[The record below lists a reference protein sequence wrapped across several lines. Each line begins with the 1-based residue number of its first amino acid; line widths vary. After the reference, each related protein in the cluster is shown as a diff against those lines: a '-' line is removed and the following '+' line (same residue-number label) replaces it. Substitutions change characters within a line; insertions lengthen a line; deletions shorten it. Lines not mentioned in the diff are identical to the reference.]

1 MKHGVSGL
9 LLLLSVSCGGSEST
23 SVSHGPVLANHDP
36 SVAYVG
42 AQACAKCHQ
51 EIASTYAHT
60 GMGRSAYPMTP
71 AVAVEDFT
79 TNNLFVDES
88 TGLHYRMFERDGAYW
103 MRQFLRDSDGAET
116 YADERRIDWVI
127 GSNHH
132 SRSYVTIR
140 DGAWYQM
147 PVCWYPEP
155 ELWDTCPGFEK
166 TNVGFRREV
175 SSSCVFCHNGRMVLK
190 TGETNRYEG
199 PVPEGIGCE
208 RCHGPGALHA
218 EKWRAGDE
226 APTGAAD
233 PTIYNPAR
241 TPPPGRSEVC
251 YQCHLGDSKATERAN
266 RWDRPR
272 EAYRPG
278 RPITEAFVAMT
289 YREPSLHAF
298 GLSAQAD
305 RLFLSRCFRES
316 KGQLDCLTCHNPH
329 VTVYRKDRPADFFN
343 AKCAGCHA
351 AEACTAPRGARAA
364 TDPPDDC
371 VHCHMR
377 KAEAHDQEH
386 ASFTDHWIRS
396 SLATDP
402 AERRVSLDVVPAV
415 PEQFRALESGERF
428 YAAGRALFG
437 LATDWPPGP
446 EREALV
452 AAAEASLRQST
463 RKGFEHPEKDLVLA
477 KTLSDQGRH
486 EEAAAAYAE
495 VLRAD
500 PGNAEAALKRGR
512 ALLAAGRA
520 EEAVAQ
526 FRSALE
532 RHPDDPELLEE
543 LVVIELASNR
553 AAEALA
559 ACDRALARDPVRPRA
574 HGNRGI
580 ALWKLRR
587 YPEALEA
594 MRTAAALDPMDVEV
608 WRFLA
613 GSLREA
619 GFREEAEEAAARV
632 RFLRARTASRTASSE
647 MGDE

>member
-1 MKHGVSGL
+1 MKRSVSGL
-9 LLLLSVSCGGSEST
+9 LLLLALSCGRPESD
-23 SVSHGPVLANHDP
+23 SASRGPLLANHDR

-51 EIASTYAHT
+51 EIAATHART
-60 GMGRSAYPMTP
+60 GMGRSAYRMTP

-79 TNNLFVDES
+79 TSNLFVDES
-88 TGLHYRMFERDGAYW
+88 TGLHYRMFERDDAYW
-103 MRQFLRDSDGAET
+103 MRQFLVDSKGTET

-155 ELWDTCPGFEK
+155 AIWDTCPGFENA
-166 TNVGFRREV
+166 NVGFRREV

-190 TGETNRYEG
+190 AGETKRYED

-208 RCHGPGALHA
+208 RCHGPGALHV
-218 EKWRAGDE
+218 EKWSDGE
-226 APTGAAD
+226 MAPTGASD
-233 PTIYNPAR
+233 PTIHNPAR
-241 TPPPGRSEVC
+241 VPPPRRSEIC

-266 RWDRPR
+266 RWDRSR
-272 EAYRPG
+272 EDYRPG

-289 YREPSLHAF
+289 YREPSVHAF

-305 RLFLSRCFRES
+305 RLFLSRCFRET

-351 AEACTAPRGARAA
+351 KDACAAPESARAA

-371 VHCHMR
+371 VQCHMR

-386 ASFTDHWIRS
+386 ASFTDHWIRRD
-396 SLATDP
+396 LATDP
-402 AERRVSLDVVPAV
+402 AERRVSLDVVPAI
-415 PEQFRALESGERF
+415 PDPFRALEPGERL
-428 YAAGRALFG
+428 YAAGRGLFG

-446 EREALV
+446 ERAALV
-452 AAAEASLRQST
+452 AAAETSLREAG
-463 RKGFEHPEKDLVLA
+463 RKGFEHPERDLLLA
-477 KTLSDQGRH
+477 KTLADQGRLD
-486 EEAAAAYAE
+486 EAAAAHAS

-500 PGNAEAALKRGR
+500 PANAEAALKRGR

-526 FRSALE
+526 FRTGLE
-532 RHPDDPELLEE
+532 RHPDDSALLEE
-543 LVVIELASNR
+543 LAVIELGSNR
-553 AAEALA
+553 PDAALA
-559 ACDRALARDPVRPRA
+559 ACDRALARDPIRPRA
-574 HGNRGI
+574 HANRGI

-587 YPEALEA
+587 YPEAIDA

-632 RFLRARTASRTASSE
+632 RFLRARVASRSVSSE